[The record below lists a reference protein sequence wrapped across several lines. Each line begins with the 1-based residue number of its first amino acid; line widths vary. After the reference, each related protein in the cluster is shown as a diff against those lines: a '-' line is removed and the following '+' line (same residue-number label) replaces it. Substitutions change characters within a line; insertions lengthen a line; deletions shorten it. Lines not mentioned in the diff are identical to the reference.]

1 MSLKHSSAVFCAHAA
16 ILDVYNNISLIFLQ
30 HLYNNT
36 IIKQYKTENTLAF
49 D

>member
-36 IIKQYKTENTLAF
+36 NQTTQDRKYTRF
-49 D
+49 